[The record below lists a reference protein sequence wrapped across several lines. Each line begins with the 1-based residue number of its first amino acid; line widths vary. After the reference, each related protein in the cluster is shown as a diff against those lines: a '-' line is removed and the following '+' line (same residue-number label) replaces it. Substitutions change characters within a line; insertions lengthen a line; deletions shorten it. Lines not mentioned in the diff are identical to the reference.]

1 MAGHPKGDALINK
14 AVRPTT
20 ADVARLAS
28 VSTATV
34 SYVLNDAEGRRISPE
49 TRDAVHRAAKLL
61 GYRPNLA
68 ARNLA
73 RGKSGV
79 VLYVVP
85 HVAVGEMPM
94 QAGSR
99 MTTALARQGL
109 LQVQVFE
116 TEDDQHVVDAIEN
129 LDPVAVTS
137 LFPLS
142 GDALRA
148 VQSADIP
155 HIEVGT
161 LPALGDPHLAVG
173 EMRVD
178 HLFSRGHQRIAF
190 AYTGI
195 ARWRPLG
202 DYWFEGVSRA
212 ARSRDLPPVRVDE
225 VTLDNAADVVAGWVD
240 GGVTAVCAQSDEI
253 ACLVL
258 YGIHEARLR
267 CPGDLAVIGVDA
279 SPMGVVSTPPLTTV
293 QFDPCAVADA
303 AVAAVFGRLGRPAPP
318 SPELTD
324 IAHLI
329 VRSST

>member
-1 MAGHPKGDALINK
+1 MTTNK
-14 AVRPTT
+14 AARPTT
-20 ADVARLAS
+20 ADVARLAG

-34 SYVLNDAEGRRISPE
+34 SYVLNNARGRRISAE
-49 TRDAVHRAAKLL
+49 TRDAVYRAAKLL

-94 QAGSR
+94 QAGSH
-99 MTTALARQGL
+99 MTTELARHGL
-109 LQVQVFE
+109 LQVQIFE
-116 TEDDQHVVDAIEN
+116 TDDDQLVVDAIEN

-142 GDALRA
+142 AAARA
-148 VQSADIP
+148 AVTKSAIP
-155 HIEVGT
+155 RIEIGT
-161 LPALGDPHLAVG
+161 LPALKEPHLSVG
-173 EMRVD
+173 ELRVE
-178 HLFSRGHQRIAF
+178 HLVGRGHRRIAF

-202 DYWFEGVSRA
+202 DYWFEGISRA
-212 ARSRDLPPVRVDE
+212 AKSRDLPPVRVDE
-225 VTLDNAADVVAGWVD
+225 VTVDNAADVVARWVGD
-240 GGVTAVCAQSDEI
+240 GVTAVCAQSDEI

-258 YGIHEARLR
+258 YGIHRAGLR
-267 CPGDLAVIGVDA
+267 CPGDLAVMGVDA
-279 SPMGVVSTPPLTTV
+279 RPMGMVSTPPLTTV
-293 QFDPCAVADA
+293 EFDPCAVADVALA
-303 AVAAVFGRLGRPAPP
+303 ALFERLGYPAPP
-318 SPELTD
+318 SPDLTE
-324 IAHLI
+324 IARLV